1 MKKKS
6 IAMATAALVAANSA
20 CVFAQSD
27 NKVTKD
33 ETVYSIL
40 DENGDAIKNIV
51 SDWIKS
57 DTSLGSIKDV
67 SKLTNIKN
75 IKGDEQPTISGN
87 DVRWNVSGD
96 DLYYQGET
104 NERLPIDVNIK
115 YELNGKEV
123 NPKEVKGQS
132 GSFKI
137 TIKLKNNIKKTVTI
151 DGEKRVIYTPFL
163 AAGEIALDRDN
174 FKDIETST
182 GVMLDEGS
190 NASITFVSLPGLS
203 ESLDLSKDMNDY
215 LNLKDEIVITGNT
228 TNFQIPTIM
237 FAVTSDIT
245 GTLEDIDEDN
255 DGGEKASKPEN
266 NQESDAETRGN
277 EASPATGDSFS
288 PVLAGIIAVLALAAA
303 AAVTLRKRI

>member
-1 MKKKS
+1 MKNKS
-6 IAMATAALVAANSA
+6 IALATVALVAANSTCA
-20 CVFAQSD
+20 FAAQTD
-27 NKVTKD
+27 KKVTKD

-40 DENGDAIKNIV
+40 DENGDAMKNIV

-57 DTSLGSIKDV
+57 DTSLGSIKDI
-67 SKLTNIKN
+67 SNLQNIRN

-104 NERLPIDVNIK
+104 NEKLPIDVNIK

-123 NPKEVKGQS
+123 NPKEIKGQS

-151 DGEKRVIYTPFL
+151 DGEKRIIYTPFL
-163 AAGEIALDRDN
+163 AAGEIALNRDN
-174 FKDIETST
+174 FKDIETSA
-182 GVMLDEGS
+182 GIMLDEGN
-190 NASITFVSLPGLS
+190 NASITFVSLPGFS

-228 TNFQIPTIM
+228 TDFQVPTIM
-237 FAVTSDIT
+237 FAVT
-245 GTLEDIDEDN
+245 
-255 DGGEKASKPEN
+255 
-266 NQESDAETRGN
+266 
-277 EASPATGDSFS
+277 
-288 PVLAGIIAVLALAAA
+288 
-303 AAVTLRKRI
+303 

>member
-115 YELNGKEV
+115 Y
-123 NPKEVKGQS
+123 
-132 GSFKI
+132 
-137 TIKLKNNIKKTVTI
+137 
-151 DGEKRVIYTPFL
+151 
-163 AAGEIALDRDN
+163 
-174 FKDIETST
+174 
-182 GVMLDEGS
+182 
-190 NASITFVSLPGLS
+190 
-203 ESLDLSKDMNDY
+203 
-215 LNLKDEIVITGNT
+215 
-228 TNFQIPTIM
+228 
-237 FAVTSDIT
+237 
-245 GTLEDIDEDN
+245 
-255 DGGEKASKPEN
+255 
-266 NQESDAETRGN
+266 
-277 EASPATGDSFS
+277 
-288 PVLAGIIAVLALAAA
+288 
-303 AAVTLRKRI
+303 